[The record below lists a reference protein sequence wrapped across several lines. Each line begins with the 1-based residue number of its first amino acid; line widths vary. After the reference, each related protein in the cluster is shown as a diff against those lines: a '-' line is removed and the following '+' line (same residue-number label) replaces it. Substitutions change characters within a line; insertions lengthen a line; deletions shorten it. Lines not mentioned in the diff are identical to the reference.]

1 MNTHYRK
8 SNQYAL
14 AALKER
20 RATIAGEIVS
30 LERQLRY
37 LRDLLANVDGTLSL
51 FTEDDPTKIPI
62 KKPFK
67 RTKLFKAGE
76 LNRLILTALR
86 NSGKPLTTGEITAD
100 VVKQLGHGPEAEA
113 GLINT
118 VRSNLN
124 YLVRD
129 RGWVVKEGERLGA
142 TWRLMT

>member
-1 MNTHYRK
+1 M
-8 SNQYAL
+8 
-14 AALKER
+14 
-20 RATIAGEIVS
+20 
-30 LERQLRY
+30 
-37 LRDLLANVDGTLSL
+37 ANVDGTLSL
-51 FTEDDPTKIPI
+51 FTEEDPTKIPV

-86 NSGKPLTTGEITAD
+86 NAGKPLSTAEITAD
-100 VVKQLGHGPEAEA
+100 VVKQLGHGKEAEA
-113 GLINT
+113 GLVNA

-142 TWRLMT
+142 TWRLAS

>member
-20 RATIAGEIVS
+20 RATVAGEIVT

-37 LRDLLANVDGTLSL
+37 LRELLANVDGTLAL
-51 FTEDDPTKIPI
+51 FTEDDPSKIPH
-62 KKPFK
+62 KRPFK

-86 NSGKPLTTGEITAD
+86 KAAKPLTTAEITAD
-100 VVKQLGHGPEAEA
+100 VVKQLGHAPEAEA
-113 GLINT
+113 GLTNT

-124 YLVRD
+124 YLIRD
-129 RGWVVKEGERLGA
+129 RGWVTKTGNRETAKWALKI
-142 TWRLMT
+142 